1 MIGQKGEGHGRLVTG
16 LRFHGGKI
24 DGARVY
30 AGGRAGLEAAQGEA
44 QIGQAFAQSCC
55 GQQPLRAALPLR
67 LTDEDFTLQIYAR
80 AYHGGAAGNMIARFG
95 YDCAD
100 AAPMGFQTDY
110 LALADGQ
117 MILSKERALHALL
130 VFVLIGLRAQGMHS
144 RAFAAVEHAALQGG
158 IVDGAAHFAAQCVHL
173 AHQMSLARA
182 ADGGVAGHQGYR
194 IQIEGKQQRF
204 AAHAR
209 AGKRSLAARVARA
222 DYDDIIHVLIARSL

>member
-1 MIGQKGEGHGRLVTG
+1 
-16 LRFHGGKI
+16 
-24 DGARVY
+24 
-30 AGGRAGLEAAQGEA
+30 
-44 QIGQAFAQSCC
+44 
-55 GQQPLRAALPLR
+55 
-67 LTDEDFTLQIYAR
+67 
-80 AYHGGAAGNMIARFG
+80 
-95 YDCAD
+95 
-100 AAPMGFQTDY
+100 MGFQTDH

-117 MILSKERALHALL
+117 MILGKERALHALL
-130 VFVLIGLRAQGMHS
+130 VFALIGLRAQGMHS

-182 ADGGVAGHQGYR
+182 ADGGIAGHQGYR